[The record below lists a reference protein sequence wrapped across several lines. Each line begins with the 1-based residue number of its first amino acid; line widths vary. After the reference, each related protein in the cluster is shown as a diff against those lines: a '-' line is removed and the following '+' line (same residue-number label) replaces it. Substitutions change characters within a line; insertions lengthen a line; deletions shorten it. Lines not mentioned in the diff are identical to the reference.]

1 MMRSVIVIAVASF
14 GLAGCSGLSMDSFKP
29 TPKTVSIQVDS
40 VPPGADAT
48 SSLGSSCKTPC
59 SLTVPENAES
69 FSVAFALPNY
79 QPLTVPVQVTRHPG
93 DYFTSQPTTTFDP
106 SPVVGELQAE
116 PPKRPVR
123 RKPRKRAAPK
133 AAPKAAAVAPA
144 PAADSAF
151 PAPQTTAPPAQPT
164 R

>member
-29 TPKTVSIQVDS
+29 TPKTVSLQVDS

-48 SSLGSSCKTPC
+48 SSLGPSCKTPC
-59 SLTVPENAES
+59 ALAVPENAES
-69 FSVAFALPNY
+69 FSVAFTLPNY
-79 QPLTVPVQVTRHPG
+79 QPLTVPVQVTRQPG
-93 DYFTSQPTTTFDP
+93 DYFTSQPSVTFDP

-116 PPKRPVR
+116 PAKRPVR
-123 RKPRKRAAPK
+123 RKPRKRAT
-133 AAPKAAAVAPA
+133 PKAAAAAPA
-144 PAADSAF
+144 PAASSAF
-151 PAPQTTAPPAQPT
+151 PAPQTTPPPAQPA

>member
-14 GLAGCSGLSMDSFKP
+14 GLAGCSGLSMDSFKS

-59 SLTVPENAES
+59 SLAVPDNAES
-69 FSVAFALPNY
+69 FSVAFTLPNY
-79 QPLTVPVQVTRHPG
+79 QPLTVPVQVTHRPG
-93 DYFTSQPTTTFDP
+93 DYITSQPATVFDP
-106 SPVVGELQAE
+106 NPVVAELQAE
-116 PPKRPVR
+116 PPKRPAR
-123 RKPRKRAAPK
+123 RKPRKRP
-133 AAPKAAAVAPA
+133 APKAAAAPA
-144 PAADSAF
+144 PAASSAF

>member
-14 GLAGCSGLSMDSFKP
+14 GLAGCSGLSLDSLKP
-29 TPKTVSIQVDS
+29 TPKTVSLQVDS
-40 VPPGADAT
+40 VPPGAEAT
-48 SSLGSSCKTPC
+48 SSLGPSCKTPC
-59 SLTVPENAES
+59 SLSVPENAES

-133 AAPKAAAVAPA
+133 AAPKAAAAAPA
-144 PAADSAF
+144 TADSAF
-151 PAPQTTAPPAQPT
+151 PAPQTTPPPAQPT